1 LGLLQGWQDIGA
13 IGILSLLCFIWAGQT
28 LLIVCWLTCTFI
40 SLISSG
46 SGRTSNEFQPSS
58 KPCSLAAIYES
69 QIHSSYKIKM
79 NKLLFVIFS
88 TISLTTFAQ
97 ELLIFDALK
106 IDANTKLIGR
116 YPQYDNQKIY
126 KSLNF
131 IIEDSV
137 KIKKAITALA
147 LGNEVANAIQ
157 DPNFSIGV
165 VQDFNEV
172 KYWIVNP
179 NLKNIM
185 SNGHS
190 YQFDIN
196 KIKELAI
203 LYPFEYKFDKI
214 AFTSKIEYEKYLDIQ
229 KRDTT
234 FLFSY
239 SPQFKYEGSFE
250 IQFPNNNK
258 FSSPKSINDYLKPYI
273 EKIVPKN
280 DYEIMYFLSKKN
292 LKDQNQFTMTIS
304 GSKKLFNEL
313 QLDKLKNENWNNTVE
328 QGWFFYRVK

>member
-1 LGLLQGWQDIGA
+1 
-13 IGILSLLCFIWAGQT
+13 
-28 LLIVCWLTCTFI
+28 
-40 SLISSG
+40 
-46 SGRTSNEFQPSS
+46 
-58 KPCSLAAIYES
+58 
-69 QIHSSYKIKM
+69 M